1 MIASDPIRCG
11 LIGIACY
18 VVPKVLTFLCTKPER
33 PDEEFLGHLRERMYV
48 FQEKARRAL
57 GERLWFFATD
67 IAADNAWISAIA
79 VSCLTKNPFASFNK
93 TIDTLTAFFCFCS
106 AAAVVRFGIAKI
118 FPPLAPIVGT
128 RSLR

>member
-48 FQEKARRAL
+48 FQEKARSIL
-57 GERLWFFATD
+57 GEHLWLFATD
-67 IAADNAWISAIA
+67 VVADNAWISVIAI
-79 VSCLTKNPFASFNK
+79 SCLTKTPFASVAK
-93 TIDTLTAFFCFCS
+93 IIDTVTAFFCFCS
-106 AAAVVRFGIAKI
+106 VAAGVRLGIAKL
-118 FPPLAPIVGT
+118 FPPLAPMVGT
-128 RSLR
+128 RSL